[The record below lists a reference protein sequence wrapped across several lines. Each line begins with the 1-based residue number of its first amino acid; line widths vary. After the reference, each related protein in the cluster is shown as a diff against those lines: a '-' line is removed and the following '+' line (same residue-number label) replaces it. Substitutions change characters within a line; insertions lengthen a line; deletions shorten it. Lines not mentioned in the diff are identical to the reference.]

1 MQEKKIKILKGAR
14 KLYKKYGI
22 RSVTMDDVANH
33 LGISKKTLYQFV
45 KDKNELVK
53 KVIENDLIV
62 KDEGFTA
69 IFEKN
74 LNAIDELLEV
84 NQYINKLFKEYQPG
98 MEFDL
103 KKYYP
108 EYFLEVKE
116 RKRQR
121 MFKPIS
127 GNLRRGISEELY
139 RKELDVDLLS
149 KLHVFRCENLIEY
162 DVFSRDE
169 LISDHFVNELFTYH
183 IHGIASEKGLK
194 YLKQINQSKKL
205 TYNPKLK

>member
-1 MQEKKIKILKGAR
+1 MQEKEIKILKGAR

-53 KVIENDLIV
+53 KVIENDLAI
-62 KDEGFTA
+62 KNEGFTA

-84 NQYINKLFKEYQPG
+84 NKYINKLFKEYQPG

-116 RKRQR
+116 RKRER
-121 MFKPIS
+121 MFKSIS
-127 GNLRRGISEELY
+127 DNLRRGISEGLY

-149 KLHVFRCENLIEY
+149 KLHVFRCESLIEY

-169 LISDHFVNELFTYH
+169 LISDHFVNEIFTYH
-183 IHGIASEKGLK
+183 MHGIASEKGLK
-194 YLKQINQSKKL
+194 YLKQINQSK
-205 TYNPKLK
+205 N

>member
-1 MQEKKIKILKGAR
+1 MQEKELKILKGAR

-53 KVIENDLIV
+53 KVIENDLAI
-62 KDEGFTA
+62 KNEGFTA
-69 IFEKN
+69 ILDKN

-84 NQYINKLFKEYQPG
+84 NKYINKLFKEYQPG

-116 RKRQR
+116 RKRVR
-121 MFKPIS
+121 MYDAVS
-127 GNLRRGISEELY
+127 GNLKKGISEGLY
-139 RKELDVDLLS
+139 RKDLDVDLLS

-169 LISDHFVNELFTYH
+169 LLSDHFVNEMFTYH
-183 IHGIASEKGLK
+183 IHGIANEKGLK
-194 YLKQINQSKKL
+194 YLKQINQ
-205 TYNPKLK
+205 PEIDA

>member
-1 MQEKKIKILKGAR
+1 MQEKEIKILKGAR
-14 KLYKKYGI
+14 KLYKQYGI

-53 KVIENDLIV
+53 KVIENDLAM
-62 KDEGFTA
+62 KNEGFTA
-69 IFEKN
+69 IFDKN

-84 NQYINKLFKEYQPG
+84 NKYINKLFKEYQPG

-108 EYFLEVKE
+108 EYFLEVKG
-116 RKRQR
+116 RKRER
-121 MFKPIS
+121 MFKSIS
-127 GNLRRGISEELY
+127 ENLKRGISEGLY

-183 IHGIASEKGLK
+183 MHGIASEKGLK
-194 YLKQINQSKKL
+194 YLKQINQSK
-205 TYNPKLK
+205 N